1 MAELSRAIHSA
12 ETDKSSVA
20 VADLNPELFLI
31 CRIGTTP
38 CALPLAGVV
47 ETLRPL
53 PTDAL
58 SGAPAF
64 VAGLAIIRGAPV
76 PVISGRYLLAGSSG
90 SMGRWVVLRAGAH
103 RVALGVDEVVGI
115 EPLPGSDIS
124 AMPPLMRRSS
134 AIIAD
139 MAALDGEL
147 LLVLDA
153 TRVIPDELFE
163 LLQTRRVA

>member
-1 MAELSRAIHSA
+1 M
-12 ETDKSSVA
+12 A
-20 VADLNPELFLI
+20 VADINPELFLI
-31 CRIGTTP
+31 CRIGTSP

-76 PVISGRYLLAGSSG
+76 PVISGHYLLAGGTG
-90 SMGRWVVLRAGAH
+90 SIGRWIVLRAGAH
-103 RVALGVDEVVGI
+103 HVALGVDEVVGI
-115 EPLPGSDIS
+115 HPLRRSDIS
-124 AMPPLMRRSS
+124 AMPPLMRQSS
-134 AIIAD
+134 AIVAD
-139 MAALDGEL
+139 MAALDGDL

-153 TRVIPDELFE
+153 SRVIPDELFD
-163 LLQTRRVA
+163 LLQMRRVA